1 MGAAG
6 AFLEAC
12 APTTDPLLGQGV
24 LPHGDAVGDDGSVT
38 PRFASVEE
46 ALTSVVGGTTDG
58 GECTA
63 R

>member
-24 LPHGDAVGDDGSVT
+24 LPHGDAVGDDDSVT
-38 PRFASVEE
+38 PRFASV
-46 ALTSVVGGTTDG
+46 VGGATDG